1 MTTERPSDEAL
12 RRLWHAGL
20 GRLYLES
27 RGHLGRV
34 TSIDDP
40 FERRGLYGTT
50 ALLLFLSAASLVL
63 FSIWGMAVVAVDL
76 RSVTFVPALI
86 GLAAGL
92 FCVVRGVAFLRG
104 ALALGAALAEGR
116 DGDGADPLRTVTFRR
131 AWRWARRKDL
141 LVGEGEDLR
150 LR

>member
-1 MTTERPSDEAL
+1 MTTEMPSDEVL
-12 RRLWHAGL
+12 RRLWHSGL
-20 GRLYLES
+20 GRLYRES

-34 TSIDDP
+34 TSLDDP
-40 FERRGLYGTT
+40 FERRGLYWTT
-50 ALLLFLSAASLVL
+50 ALLLSLSAASLVL
-63 FSIWGMAVVAVDL
+63 FSIWGMAVVSADL
-76 RSVTFVPALI
+76 RSVTFVPSLI

-92 FCVVRGVAFLRG
+92 FCVAKSVAFMRG

-141 LVGEGEDLR
+141 LVGEGEELHLR
-150 LR
+150 